1 MFRITTQHRGRE
13 TVVLLDGRLED
24 NELDEVRRVLAASA
38 EPVELN
44 LGGLEACSGAGV
56 RELRGWLDKGV
67 RLGSATPFIR
77 MLLTMRADAPPSHA

>member
-56 RELRGWLDKGV
+56 RELRGSLDKGV
-67 RLGSATPFIR
+67 RRGSAPPVLK
-77 MLLTMRADAPPSHA
+77 MPLTMRPDAPQSH

>member
-56 RELRGWLDKGV
+56 RELRGSLDKGV
-67 RLGSATPFIR
+67 RLGSATPFLK
-77 MLLTMRADAPPSHA
+77 MLLTMRPDAPQSH

>member
-13 TVVLLDGRLED
+13 TVVLLDGRLKD

-67 RLGSATPFIR
+67 RLGSATPFLK
-77 MLLTMRADAPPSHA
+77 MLLTMRPDAPQSH